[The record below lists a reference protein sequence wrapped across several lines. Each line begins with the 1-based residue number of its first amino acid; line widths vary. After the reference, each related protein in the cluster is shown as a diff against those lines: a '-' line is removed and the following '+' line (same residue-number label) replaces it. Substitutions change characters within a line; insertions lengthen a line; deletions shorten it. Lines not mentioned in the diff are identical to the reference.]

1 MINETSIKSSFVARI
16 TFSLLWF
23 VLGLTF
29 IFIGA
34 RYYHSPSSMS
44 WLQHWLSGGIRTKF
58 LAAPHVGG
66 IWLLIMG
73 GFSIIIAFFTL
84 RSSTNICYTALG
96 ITYQPNRKD
105 QIGPI
110 KWQDIASID
119 IYSYS
124 FGPKRVGYENNL
136 EIKTKAGETITAG
149 CRYADYIALKKAW
162 EERMKSD
169 NATKI

>member
-1 MINETSIKSSFVARI
+1 
-16 TFSLLWF
+16 
-23 VLGLTF
+23 
-29 IFIGA
+29 
-34 RYYHSPSSMS
+34 
-44 WLQHWLSGGIRTKF
+44 
-58 LAAPHVGG
+58 
-66 IWLLIMG
+66 MG

-110 KWQDIASID
+110 KWEDIASID